1 MNRPARVLRTAL
13 LFAAVTGGMA
23 AAEHPDTRP
32 PRQWNFDVYLDDR
45 EIGSHHFQLSDS
57 AEGLRLQTHA
67 EFSVEFLTI
76 TVYAYEH
83 RNTEIWQGGCLR
95 SIEASTDSN
104 GKHHRVSGV
113 ERGGR
118 LVVSTQAGVRHL
130 DECVATF
137 AYWDRRLLER
147 QRLLNPQTGEY
158 LPVKLESLGGGS
170 VLLGSRNVAVQR
182 YALTAEKMD
191 IELAYDADTGE
202 WLALDSQVEGGRVL
216 RYRRN
221 AQDLVAPAGTARAGG
236 PLPLLE

>member
-1 MNRPARVLRTAL
+1 MNRPVMLLRTAL
-13 LFAAVTGGMA
+13 LLAAVTGGGMA

-32 PRQWNFDVYLDDR
+32 PRQWNFEVYLDDR

-57 AEGLRLQTHA
+57 EDGLRLQTHA
-67 EFSVEFLTI
+67 EFSVKFLMI

-83 RNTEIWQGGCLR
+83 RNAEIWQGGCLR
-95 SIEASTDSN
+95 SIEARTDSN
-104 GKHHRVSGV
+104 GDHSRVSGV
-113 ERGGR
+113 ARDGQ
-118 LVVSTQAGVRHL
+118 LVVSTAAGVQRL

-158 LPVKLESLGGGS
+158 LPVRLEKLDSGSMVLGQ
-170 VLLGSRNVAVQR
+170 RRITVQR

-191 IELAYDADTGE
+191 IELAYEADTGE
-202 WLALDSQVEGGRVL
+202 WVALDSQVEGGRVL

-221 AQDLVAPAGTARAGG
+221 PQDLAAPAGAARAGG
-236 PLPLLE
+236 PLLE